1 MNETSTTIND
11 NEEDKGFQLLRYN
24 RKAKIYILNLIV
36 AISAMFIS
44 PDTERFSYLLDFIL
58 FLSIAFFTSNVV
70 APKFRD
76 YNKS

>member
-1 MNETSTTIND
+1 MNK
-11 NEEDKGFQLLRYN
+11 EEKKFQLLRYN
-24 RKAKIYILNLIV
+24 RKAKVYILNLVV
-36 AISAMFIS
+36 AITAMFVS

-76 YNKS
+76 YKKS